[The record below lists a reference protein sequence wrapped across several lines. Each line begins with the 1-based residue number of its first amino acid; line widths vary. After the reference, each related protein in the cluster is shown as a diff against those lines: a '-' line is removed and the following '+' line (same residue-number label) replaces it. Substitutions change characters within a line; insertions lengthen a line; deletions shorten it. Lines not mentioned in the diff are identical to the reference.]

1 MVGFLKI
8 FVSNRKA
15 LVGVIIVATMILMAL
30 FAPVFA
36 PYEPMR
42 RIGHPHEAPGL
53 SHLLGT
59 TRMGQDVW
67 SQLLYG
73 GRTSLAV
80 GFAAGLLITVIGTFL
95 GLCAGYFGGRIDAT
109 INTLTNVVLVIPN
122 LPLLLVLSSFIGS
135 VGPLTIVLIIA
146 ATSWAWGARV
156 TRSQVLSLRE
166 KDFIRI
172 YEIGAEPAWRILL
185 VELLP
190 NLVSIV
196 TINLIG
202 SITYSVMT
210 EATLEFLGLG
220 NPQAI
225 SWGIMLYN
233 AQNTAAMSVGAW
245 WEIIT
250 PSAAL
255 VLLGTGLSLIN
266 FAVDEISN
274 PRLRT
279 GVVQKRWLAR
289 VAAMRGAA

>member
-1 MVGFLKI
+1 MDGSLRILVR
-8 FVSNRKA
+8 NRKA
-15 LVGVIIVATMILMAL
+15 LCGLVIVAGLILLAL
-30 FAPVFA
+30 AAPVFA
-36 PYEPMR
+36 PFEPMR

-53 SHLLGT
+53 AHLLGT

-67 SQLLYG
+67 SQLVYG

-80 GFAAGLLITVIGTFL
+80 GFAAGTLITMIGTLL
-95 GLCAGYFGGRIDAT
+95 GLVAGYFGGRVDDV
-109 INTLTNVVLVIPN
+109 INTATNVVLVIPN
-122 LPLLLVLSSFIGS
+122 LPLLLVLSAFLGS
-135 VGPLTIVLIIA
+135 VGPGVIVLIIA
-146 ATSWAWGARV
+146 STAWAWGARV
-156 TRSQVLSLRE
+156 TRAQVMSLRE

-172 YEIGAEPAWRILL
+172 SEIGAEPTWRILL

-196 TINLIG
+196 AINLIG

-220 NPQAI
+220 NPQAV
-225 SWGIMLYN
+225 SWGTMLYN
-233 AQNTAAMSVGAW
+233 AQNTAAMAVGAW
-245 WEIIT
+245 WEVLA

-255 VLLGTGLSLIN
+255 VLLGVGLSLIN

-279 GVVQKRWLAR
+279 GVVHRRWLAR
-289 VAAMRGAA
+289 LARTRGAA